1 MDHDGNFMT
10 WAHVDG
16 FRWIDLD
23 GYLSSWTG
31 DYDQSLGNYSE
42 RMDNSKGINTWWV
55 LEANY
60 QIQ

>member
-42 RMDNSKGINTWWV
+42 RMDNSKGINTW
-55 LEANY
+55 
-60 QIQ
+60 